1 MPPHGSRAL
10 PPHMAPGVPTT
21 LRIKPKLPAQHLP
34 SDPSPVPPT
43 SLLCLICSFCTVI
56 TQASP
61 RETLTCSP

>member
-10 PPHMAPGVPTT
+10 PPHMA
-21 LRIKPKLPAQHLP
+21 KLPAQHLP

-43 SLLCLICSFCTVI
+43 CLLCLICSFCTVI